1 MSVSIKQ
8 GATTIPKPE
17 EMVELN
23 YKALTCECSHLIDS
37 LKERQFFDGA
47 CHTSTMKGVRE
58 MMKVEKA
65 ANFEKTLESVRSK
78 MNKLGAQRLEYLKEK
93 GSGTWLAATSN
104 KPCGTVLS
112 AVEFRDELR
121 DRYGLDMF
129 NAPSHCNG
137 CNDKFQKPCPWL

>member
-1 MSVSIKQ
+1 
-8 GATTIPKPE
+8 
-17 EMVELN
+17 
-23 YKALTCECSHLIDS
+23 
-37 LKERQFFDGA
+37 
-47 CHTSTMKGVRE
+47 
-58 MMKVEKA
+58 
-65 ANFEKTLESVRSK
+65 

-137 CNDKFQKPCPWL
+137 CNDKFSTTHALGCKVGGLIHSRHDKSRDSLDFFSFALDSNPPMFVTNRT